1 MRRLPAIALGV
12 AMTILGLVRAEEVE
26 WHKPRTHGES
36 GPLPMPALA
45 PAPIPFAAPESA
57 GGTHNPTRF
66 AADLNEP
73 ASAPILVEVQMS
85 ELEGNVLELPAA
97 NDQPALLNG
106 ASPPVNRAT
115 KGPKPR
121 YLPALRSQPVSAR
134 PVASGPACTLERPV
148 ASVAISPVTPSLG
161 PPICVADCNCTKC
174 DHAAVPEKTPPRRGY
189 FDAEYLLWW
198 VKDYNVPV
206 LATTGTGTSMG
217 VLGQPGTVV
226 LFGPGDV
233 HFGARS
239 GGRLSGGY
247 WLDDCHT
254 CGLDGSIFALGE
266 SNFRFTAT
274 SNQFPRIARPFFSPN
289 VNREV
294 VETTTAPRVSTGG
307 IAVLGSSDLWGAEL
321 NARHRCREDC
331 SSYLDLFAGARYLNL
346 SEQLN
351 IIEGIVAGPQA
362 PEPLGTRILVNDQFT
377 TRDQFWGG
385 QLGIRGERSWGRWF
399 ANIRGSV
406 ALGDTHQTLD
416 IRGAQIIVRP
426 GQPPQFFTGGLLAVS
441 TNIGRFTQDEFS
453 VVPEIA
459 LNLGY
464 AITPRWR
471 IFAGYSG
478 LFWSNV
484 IRPGDQI
491 DRVVDVTFVPNPPPG
506 VTPSGQRRPTVL
518 FQQSDLW
525 IHGLNAGLEYRW

>member
-26 WHKPRTHGES
+26 WHRPRTHSES
-36 GPLPMPALA
+36 GPLPMPA
-45 PAPIPFAAPESA
+45 PAPPTHLFASPESA
-57 GGTHNPTRF
+57 GNLTSPTTF
-66 AADLNEP
+66 AAGLED
-73 ASAPILVEVQMS
+73 ASTAPVVVEVQMS
-85 ELEGNVLELPAA
+85 ELDGSVLELP
-97 NDQPALLNG
+97 G
-106 ASPPVNRAT
+106 TSGEVPVEPTRRSAPRTAT
-115 KGPKPR
+115 PKPR
-121 YLPALRSQPVSAR
+121 YLPALRPQSVSAR
-134 PVASGPACTLERPV
+134 PATSGPACTLDRPV
-148 ASVAISPVTPSLG
+148 ASVAITPVAPSLG
-161 PPICVADCNCTKC
+161 PPVCASNCNCQKSGRSP
-174 DHAAVPEKTPPRRGY
+174 AAERAAPQRGY
-189 FDAEYLLWW
+189 VEAEYLLWW
-198 VKDYNVPV
+198 IRDYNVPV
-206 LATTGTGTSMG
+206 LATTGVGASTG

-233 HFGARS
+233 HFGGRS

-247 WLDDCHT
+247 WLDDCHN
-254 CGLDGSIFALGE
+254 CGIDGSIFALAE

-289 VNREV
+289 INREI
-294 VETTTAPRVSTGG
+294 VETTTAPGISTGG
-307 IAVLGSSDLWGAEL
+307 IAILGSSDLWGAEL
-321 NARHRCREDC
+321 NARHRCREGC

-362 PEPLGTRILVNDQFT
+362 PEPVGTRILVNDQFT

-385 QLGIRGERSWGRWF
+385 QLGLRGERSWGRWF

-426 GQPPQFFTGGLLAVS
+426 GRPPQFFTGGLLAAS
-441 TNIGRFTQDEFS
+441 TNIGRFSQDEFS
-453 VVPEIA
+453 IVPEIA

-525 IHGLNAGLEYRW
+525 VHGLNAGLEYRW

>member
-26 WHKPRTHGES
+26 WHAPRTRCES
-36 GPLPMPALA
+36 VPLPMPAPPP
-45 PAPIPFAAPESA
+45 PALLFASPESA
-57 GGTHNPTRF
+57 SGSAGPTTF
-66 AADLNEP
+66 AAGLDEP
-73 ASAPILVEVQMS
+73 SSSPALVEVQMS
-85 ELEGNVLELPAA
+85 ELEGSVLELPPASDEPAA
-97 NDQPALLNG
+97 LNG
-106 ASPPVNRAT
+106 ARPSTRPAVT
-115 KGPKPR
+115 GPKPR
-121 YLPALRSQPVSAR
+121 YLPALRPQPVSAK
-134 PVASGPACTLERPV
+134 PATSSPACTLERPV
-148 ASVAISPVTPSLG
+148 ASVAITPVAPSLCA
-161 PPICVADCNCTKC
+161 PICAENCNCSKGGRGAPVERT
-174 DHAAVPEKTPPRRGY
+174 APQRGY
-189 FDAEYLLWW
+189 VDAEYLLWW

-206 LATTGTGTSMG
+206 LATTGIGNSTG

-233 HFGARS
+233 KFGARS

-247 WLDDCHT
+247 WLDDCHM
-254 CGLDGSIFALGE
+254 CGVDGSIFVLGE
-266 SNFRFTAT
+266 QSFRFTAT

-294 VETTTAPRVSTGG
+294 VETTTAPGLSTGG
-307 IAVLGSSDLWGAEL
+307 VAIVGSSDLWGAEL
-321 NARHRCREDC
+321 NARHRCREGC
-331 SSYLDLFAGARYLNL
+331 ASYLDLFAGGRYLNL

-385 QLGIRGERSWGRWF
+385 QLGVRGERSWGRF
-399 ANIRGSV
+399 FTNVRASI

-441 TNIGRFTQDEFS
+441 TNIGRFTRDEFS
-453 VVPEIA
+453 VVPEVA
-459 LNLGY
+459 LNVGY
-464 AITPRWR
+464 SITPRWR
-471 IFAGYSG
+471 LFAGYSA

-506 VTPSGQRRPTVL
+506 VAPSGQRRPTVL

-525 IHGLNAGLEYRW
+525 VQGVNAGLEYRW